1 VNNEKNPEQW
11 ATELVERLSQL
22 RDDRGAMA
30 NLRRGLSPATED
42 RAWPWIAR
50 WCDITNE
57 RQRTIY
63 TAVAAAFATHPE
75 TADQGNMGTVMRE
88 IAQRNQKG
96 DDGLKTFEAHFRRF
110 LNCHSYQEVCERL
123 PGVVRMAKQQGIS
136 IDYRQLFL
144 DLCYWGDR
152 VKIRW
157 AAAYWGEAKN
167 ENKQQQGD
175 AA

>member
-1 VNNEKNPEQW
+1 VSDEKSAEQH
-11 ATELVERLSQL
+11 AAGLMERLNQL

-30 NLRRGLSPATED
+30 ELRRGLSPATED

-57 RQRTIY
+57 RQRTIHA
-63 TAVAAAFATHPE
+63 AVAAAFATHPE
-75 TADQGNMGTVMRE
+75 TASQGNMGAVMCG

-96 DDGLKTFEAHFRRF
+96 DDGLKSYEAHFRRF
-110 LNCHSYQEVCERL
+110 LNCHSAQEVCERL
-123 PGVVRMAKQQGIS
+123 PSVVRMAKQQS
-136 IDYRQLFL
+136 IAINYRQLFL

-157 AAAYWGEAKN
+157 AAAYWGEPKSEN
-167 ENKQQQGD
+167 EPQGD

>member
-1 VNNEKNPEQW
+1 MSDEISLEER
-11 ATELVERLSQL
+11 AGELMERLSQL

-30 NLRRGLSPATED
+30 DLRRGLSQATED

-50 WCDITNE
+50 WCDITND
-57 RQRTIY
+57 RQRRIY
-63 TAVAAAFATHPE
+63 TVVAAAFAMHPE
-75 TADQGNMGTVMRE
+75 TTDQGNMGTVMHA
-88 IAQRNQKG
+88 IAQCNQKG
-96 DDGLKTFEAHFRRF
+96 DDGLKSFEPHFRRF
-110 LNCHSYQEVCERL
+110 LNCHAAPEVCERL
-123 PGVVRMAKQQGIS
+123 PGIVRRAKQQGIA

-157 AAAYWGEAKN
+157 AATFWGEPKSKDKA
-167 ENKQQQGD
+167 QGD